1 MPFRH
6 AFGAVLCLALAFMAP
21 QVAAQQDADEDATVA
36 NVNGE
41 PVLRSD
47 VLKAA
52 ESLPPQ
58 YQSQIEQLFPLLVQR
73 AIDLRLIGIAAADSG
88 LADDEEVTQRLA
100 EQKLDIMREVYL
112 ERQVDS
118 RVTEERLQS
127 RYKEFLTEN
136 PPQPEVSARHILV
149 ESEDEARNL
158 IGELDGGADFA
169 ELAREHSTGPSSVQG
184 GDLGYFTQEQMVPEF
199 AEAAFG
205 MDAGS
210 HSKDPVKTQFGW
222 HVIRVEDRRLQEAPS
237 YEEIEDQMQEE
248 VRRAVLAEAVAELR
262 EGAAIEILGETEQQ

>member
-21 QVAAQQDADEDATVA
+21 QVAAQQDADEDAPVA

-73 AIDLRLIGIAAADSG
+73 AIDLRLIGIAAAESG

-118 RVTEERLQS
+118 RVTEERLQT